1 MMLRSLLQDDPWC
14 QRFQDTLT
22 TLNRLWWLCWDV
34 FISWVFFFWLCIDHG
49 LWLPLFAVKVRGIPW
64 DCLIWLWVDFVES
77 IRNSPSSYEASRRSW
92 RAWRSAG
99 ENERAASSCR
109 ILKKSSHQWWHHVF
123 FEFALAALKTSR
135 EAFSWWIW
143 HNAVRRRRGKRKQEI
158 NPEGAGLRGSLRS
171 DFSIDMVTWC
181 TMHSYLSKKKLSDG
195 FQLCIFRYELWKAK
209 CSMIILSL
217 LECNIWR
224 PSQLPVLIY
233 QECWNGASEQG
244 GSTTWP
250 MASVGI
256 I

>member
-34 FISWVFFFWLCIDHG
+34 FISWVFSFGCALIMAYGSHYLPWKCGEFHG
-49 LWLPLFAVKVRGIPW
+49 TVWFGCGLISSSLFVTPHPATRRAEEAEELEEVRGKMKELQALAVSLRKVPIN
-64 DCLIWLWVDFVES
+64 DGTMF
-77 IRNSPSSYEASRRSW
+77 
-92 RAWRSAG
+92 
-99 ENERAASSCR
+99 
-109 ILKKSSHQWWHHVF
+109 F

-195 FQLCIFRYELWKAK
+195 FQLCISGMSYGRQNVPWLFCL
-209 CSMIILSL
+209 C
-217 LECNIWR
+217 
-224 PSQLPVLIY
+224 
-233 QECWNGASEQG
+233 
-244 GSTTWP
+244 
-250 MASVGI
+250 
-256 I
+256 